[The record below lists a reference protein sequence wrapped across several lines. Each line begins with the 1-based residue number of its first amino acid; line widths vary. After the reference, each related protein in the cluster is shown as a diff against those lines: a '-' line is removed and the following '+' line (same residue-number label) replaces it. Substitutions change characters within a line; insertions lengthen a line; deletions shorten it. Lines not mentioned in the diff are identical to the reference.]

1 MSLDP
6 ASQWTL
12 ARSFELEGVGLHSG
26 KTVHLTV
33 HPAPADTG
41 IRFVRSDLP
50 GQPEIPALAE
60 FVVETT
66 LSTTLGIGNAKVQ
79 TVEHLMA
86 ALYCLGIANAYV
98 VVDGAE
104 MPALDG
110 SARVYVDSI
119 HQAGRRTQDSPR
131 SILEFDAKI
140 ELDWGE
146 KSIFVQPSERP
157 EVTYVVDYGHPLA
170 GPQLFEGPIT
180 EAVFEQEIAD
190 ARTFCLLS
198 EVEAMRKMGLAK
210 GGTTENA
217 VVIADYRYLT
227 PLRFPDEFV
236 RHKVLDLLGDLALT
250 GSWWVGQVV
259 AAKAGHAL
267 HVALA
272 RKLRERALSRKEN
285 VHAPSR
291 VR

>member
-1 MSLDP
+1 M
-6 ASQWTL
+6 
-12 ARSFELEGVGLHSG
+12 
-26 KTVHLTV
+26 
-33 HPAPADTG
+33 
-41 IRFVRSDLP
+41 
-50 GQPEIPALAE
+50 
-60 FVVETT
+60 
-66 LSTTLGIGNAKVQ
+66 
-79 TVEHLMA
+79 
-86 ALYCLGIANAYV
+86 
-98 VVDGAE
+98 
-104 MPALDG
+104 
-110 SARVYVDSI
+110 
-119 HQAGRRTQDSPR
+119 
-131 SILEFDAKI
+131 
-140 ELDWGE
+140 
-146 KSIFVQPSERP
+146 
-157 EVTYVVDYGHPLA
+157 VDYGHPLA
-170 GPQLFEGPIT
+170 GPQLFEGPVD
-180 EAVFEQEIAD
+180 EAIFETEIAS

-227 PLRFPDEFV
+227 PLRYPNEFV

-285 VHAPSR
+285 AHASSR

>member
-6 ASQWTL
+6 SLQWTL

-26 KTVHLTV
+26 RSIQLAL
-33 HPAPADTG
+33 HPASENTG

-50 GQPEIPALAE
+50 GAPEIPALAE
-60 FVVETT
+60 YVVETT
-66 LSTTLGIGNAKVQ
+66 LSTTLGIGDAKVQ

-86 ALYCLGIANAYV
+86 ALWSMGIANAYV

-110 SARVYVDSI
+110 SARVYVDAI
-119 HQAGRRTQDSPR
+119 RRAGRVEQRAPR
-131 SILEFDAKI
+131 PIMELDAKI
-140 ELDWGE
+140 EIDWGE
-146 KSIFVQPSERP
+146 KSVFVQPAPRP
-157 EVTYVVDYGHPLA
+157 EITYVVDYGHPLA
-170 GPQLFEGPIT
+170 GPQLFEGPVT
-180 EAVFEQEIAD
+180 EAVFEQEIAA

-198 EVEAMRKMGLAK
+198 EVEAMRKMGLAQ

-227 PLRFPDEFV
+227 PLRYPDEFV

-250 GSWWVGQVV
+250 GTWWVGQVV
-259 AAKAGHAL
+259 AVKAGHAL

-272 RKLRERALSRKEN
+272 RKLRERALSRKEKPH
-285 VHAPSR
+285 VHPR

>member
-6 ASQWTL
+6 AAQWTL
-12 ARSFELEGVGLHSG
+12 ARSFTLEGIGLHSG
-26 KTVHLTV
+26 KTVKLTLQA
-33 HPAPADTG
+33 APIDTG

-66 LSTTLGIGNAKVQ
+66 LSTTLGIGAAKVQ

-86 ALYCLGIANAYV
+86 ALWSLGIANAYV
-98 VVDGAE
+98 MVDGAE

-110 SARVYVDSI
+110 SARLYVDSI
-119 HQAGRRTQDSPR
+119 RQAGRVMQDAPR
-131 SILEFDAKI
+131 PMLELDAKI

-146 KSIFVQPSERP
+146 KSIFVQPSARP

-170 GPQLFEGPIT
+170 GPQLFEGSLA
-180 EAVFEQEIAD
+180 EDVFETEIAS

-198 EVEAMRKMGLAK
+198 EVEAMRKMGLAQ
-210 GGTTENA
+210 GGSTENA
-217 VVIADYRYLT
+217 VVIADFRYLS

-236 RHKVLDLLGDLALT
+236 RHKVLDLVGDLALT
-250 GSWWVGQVV
+250 GSWWVGHVV

-272 RKLRERALSRKEN
+272 RKIRERALSRKEN
-285 VHAPSR
+285 AHAPYR
-291 VR
+291 VH

>member
-26 KTVHLTV
+26 KAVHLTL
-33 HPAPADTG
+33 HPAPEHTG

-86 ALYCLGIANAYV
+86 ALWSLGIANAYV

-119 HQAGRRTQDSPR
+119 HQAGRLNQDAER

-146 KSIFVQPSERP
+146 KSIFVQPSPRT

-170 GPQLFEGPIT
+170 GPQLFEGPIS
-180 EAVFEQEIAD
+180 EAVFEQELAS

-210 GGTTENA
+210 GGTPENA

-227 PLRFPDEFV
+227 PLRFPNEFV

-285 VHAPSR
+285 SHAPSR

>member
-6 ASQWTL
+6 SSQWTL
-12 ARSFELEGVGLHSG
+12 ARPFELEGIGLHSG
-26 KTVHLTV
+26 KTVRLTL
-33 HPAPADTG
+33 HPAPPDSG

-50 GQPEIPALAE
+50 GRPEIPALAE

-66 LSTTLGIGNAKVQ
+66 LSTTLGVGSAKVQ

-86 ALYCLGIANAYV
+86 ALWSLGIANATI

-110 SARVYVDSI
+110 SARVYVDHI
-119 HQAGRRTQDSPR
+119 HQAGRVMQDAARPM
-131 SILEFDAKI
+131 LELDTKI
-140 ELDWGE
+140 EIDWGE
-146 KSIFVQPSERP
+146 KSIFVQPAKLP

-170 GPQLFEGPIT
+170 GPQLFESPLS
-180 EAVFEQEIAD
+180 EAVFETEIAA

-210 GGTTENA
+210 GGSTENA
-217 VVIADYRYLT
+217 VVIADYRYLS
-227 PLRFPDEFV
+227 PLRYPDEFV
-236 RHKVLDLLGDLALT
+236 RHKVLDLIGDLALT

-272 RKLRERALSRKEN
+272 RKLRERALSRKEKP
-285 VHAPSR
+285 HAPFR

>member
-12 ARSFELEGVGLHSG
+12 ARSVELEGVGLHSG
-26 KTVHLTV
+26 RPVQLSL
-33 HPAPADTG
+33 HPAPEGTG
-41 IRFVRSDLP
+41 IRFVRSDLA

-60 FVVETT
+60 YVVETT
-66 LSTTLGIGNAKVQ
+66 LSTTVGVGDARVQ
-79 TVEHLMA
+79 TIEHLMA
-86 ALYCLGIANAYV
+86 ALWSLGVANAYV
-98 VVDGAE
+98 VVDSAE

-110 SARVYVDSI
+110 SARVYVESI
-119 HQAGRRTQDSPR
+119 RQAGRVQQNAPR
-131 SILEFDAKI
+131 PVMEFDSKI
-140 ELDWGE
+140 EIDWGE
-146 KSIFVQPSERP
+146 KSVFVQPAPRA

-170 GPQLFEGPIT
+170 GPQLFEGPVT
-180 EAVFEQEIAD
+180 EAVFEQEIAA

-217 VVIADYRYLT
+217 VVIADYRYLS
-227 PLRFPDEFV
+227 PLRYPDEFV

-250 GSWWVGQVV
+250 GCWWTGQVV
-259 AAKAGHAL
+259 AVKAGHAL

-272 RKLRERALSRKEN
+272 RKLRERALSRKETP
-285 VHAPSR
+285 HAPSR
-291 VR
+291 IR

>member
-6 ASQWTL
+6 SSQWTL
-12 ARSFELEGVGLHSG
+12 ARSIELEGIGLHSG
-26 KTVHLTV
+26 KAVNLTL

-50 GQPEIPALAE
+50 GAPEIPALAE

-66 LSTTLGIGNAKVQ
+66 LSTTLGFGDAKVQ

-86 ALYCLGIANAYV
+86 ALYSLGIANAYV

-110 SARVYVDSI
+110 SARIYVDSI
-119 HQAGRRTQDSPR
+119 HQAGRLAQDAPR
-131 SILEFDAKI
+131 PMLEFDSKI

-146 KSIFVQPSERP
+146 KSIFIQPAPRP
-157 EVTYVVDYGHPLA
+157 EVTYIVDYGHPLA
-170 GPQLFEGPIT
+170 GPQLFEGPLS
-180 EAVFEQEIAD
+180 ESVFESEIAA

-217 VVIADYRYLT
+217 VVIADYRYLS
-227 PLRFPDEFV
+227 PLRFPNEFV

-285 VHAPSR
+285 HHAPSR

>member
-26 KTVHLTV
+26 KAVQLSL
-33 HPAPADTG
+33 HPAPPNTG
-41 IRFVRSDLP
+41 IRFIRCDLP
-50 GQPEIPALAE
+50 GHPEIPALAE

-66 LSTTLGIGNAKVQ
+66 LSTTLGIGEAKVQ

-86 ALYCLGIANAYV
+86 ALWSLGIANAYV
-98 VVDGAE
+98 VVDGPE
-104 MPALDG
+104 MPVLDG
-110 SARVYVDSI
+110 SARIYVDSI
-119 HQAGRRTQDSPR
+119 HQAGRVIQDAPR

-146 KSIFVQPSERP
+146 KSIFVQPAPRP

-170 GPQLFEGPIT
+170 GPQLFEGPLS
-180 EAVFEQEIAD
+180 EAAFETDIAA

-217 VVIADYRYLT
+217 VVIADYRYLS
-227 PLRFPDEFV
+227 PLRYPDEFV
-236 RHKVLDLLGDLALT
+236 RHKVLDLIGDLALT

-259 AAKAGHAL
+259 AVKAGHAL

-285 VHAPSR
+285 VHAPFR